1 MLAKCELGIFPFLV
15 ADLLNRFN
23 LPFLGHFLIEH
34 FNKKMEGVQPMSTVL
49 QAKERKVF
57 RRSDLTNLRK
67 EGNVPAV
74 VYGAKLGSIS
84 IYLNEMELLK
94 TIKDVGRNGVIALD
108 VEGNKQNVILTD
120 FQKNPLK
127 NGFVHVDF
135 LAVDMSKELTTEVR
149 IVLIGEAAGV
159 KDGGV
164 LQQSLHEVSI
174 SATPANIPQSID
186 IDVPICK

>member
-1 MLAKCELGIFPFLV
+1 
-15 ADLLNRFN
+15 
-23 LPFLGHFLIEH
+23 
-34 FNKKMEGVQPMSTVL
+34 MEGVQSMSTVL
-49 QAKERKVF
+49 QAKERKVL
-57 RRSDLTNLRK
+57 RRSDLTNLRN

-74 VYGAKLGSIS
+74 VYGANLGSTS
-84 IYLNEMELLK
+84 IYLNEMELLR

-120 FQKNPLK
+120 FQKDPLK

-174 SATPANIPQSID
+174 SAIPANIPQSID
-186 IDVPICK
+186 IDVTNLQVSGDDYDCGY